1 MNGSGKPG
9 VTPQHVLQSAP
20 GIWRSVSAGLLGEEV
35 RRGKSGCRQEKRD
48 EELFRHDRRVIN
60 RRILQAALVDLPAN
74 DQSKQRNGLD
84 SSRGWW
90 ERGCVCVCLG
100 FLPWLLYYPLPR
112 CYCRSQL
119 WPFYRSS
126 PSGSY
131 IGDSYRRRKGKSV
144 TAPAKTSPC
153 GCAACRGAP
162 LFCCCRVFLFFF
174 CTPVQFWIADWY
186 PRLRARGFVFFFPFT
201 VEKE

>member
-20 GIWRSVSAGLLGEEV
+20 GIWRSVPAGPLGEEV
-35 RRGKSGCRQEKRD
+35 RRGKSGCCQEKRD

-60 RRILQAALVDLPAN
+60 RRILQAVLVDLPAN
-74 DQSKQRNGLD
+74 DQGKQRNGLD

-90 ERGCVCVCLG
+90 ERVCVCLG
-100 FLPWLLYYPLPR
+100 FLPWLLYYPLP
-112 CYCRSQL
+112 YSQL
-119 WPFYRSS
+119 WPFYHCS
-126 PSGSY
+126 PSSSY
-131 IGDSYRRRKGKSV
+131 ISDSHSGRKGKSV
-144 TAPAKTSPC
+144 TAPAKTSRC
-153 GCAACRGAP
+153 GGAVCRGAP
-162 LFCCCRVFLFFF
+162 FSCFVFF

-186 PRLRARGFVFFFPFT
+186 PRLRARWFVFFFPFT